1 MSVDFNL
8 IGSRIKATRKAAGKT
23 QEWLAE
29 QIDVSVGYISQLERG
44 ITKIS
49 LETLAEICTVLDG
62 DMAYLVAGSAKSQG
76 EYMQDEIAQKIPML
90 SERDRKIVSE
100 IIDSMVKNK

>member
-8 IGSRIKATRKAAGKT
+8 IGSRIKETRKKAGKT

-29 QIDVSVGYISQLERG
+29 QIDVSVGYISQIERG

-49 LETLAEICTVLDG
+49 LETLAEICSVLDG
-62 DMAYLVAGSAKSQG
+62 DMAYLVSGSAKSQG
-76 EYMQDEIAQKIPML
+76 EYMQDEIACKIPLL
-90 SERDRKIVSE
+90 SERDKKIVSKM
-100 IIDSMVKNK
+100 IDCMIDNK

>member
-8 IGSRIKATRKAAGKT
+8 IGSRIKETRKKAGKT

-29 QIDVSVGYISQLERG
+29 QIDVSVGYISQIERG

-49 LETLAEICTVLDG
+49 LETLAEICSVLGG
-62 DMAYLVAGSAKSQG
+62 DMGYLVSGSAKSQN
-76 EYMQDEIAQKIPML
+76 EYMQDEIARKIPLL
-90 SERDRKIVSE
+90 SERDKKIISE
-100 IIDSMVKNK
+100 MVNYMVDN

>member
-8 IGSRIKATRKAAGKT
+8 IGSRIKATRKGANKT

-29 QIDVSVGYISQLERG
+29 QIDVSVGYISQVERG

-49 LETLAEICTVLDG
+49 LETLAEICSVLGG
-62 DMAYLVAGSAKSQG
+62 DMGYLVSGSAKSQN
-76 EYMQDEIAQKIPML
+76 EYMQDEIARKIPLL
-90 SERDRKIVSE
+90 SERDKKIISE
-100 IIDSMVKNK
+100 MVNYMINNK

>member
-8 IGSRIKATRKAAGKT
+8 IGSRIKATRKTAGKT

-49 LETLAEICTVLDG
+49 LETLAEICSVLDG
-62 DMAYLVAGSAKSQG
+62 DMAYLVSGSAKSRDD
-76 EYMQDEIAQKIPML
+76 YMQDEIARKIPLL
-90 SERDRKIVSE
+90 SERDKKIVSDL
-100 IIDSMVKNK
+100 IDLMVDNK

>member
-1 MSVDFNL
+1 MSVDFKL
-8 IGSRIKATRKAAGKT
+8 IGSRIKATRKGAGKT

-49 LETLAEICTVLDG
+49 LETLAEICSVLNG
-62 DMAYLVAGSAKSQG
+62 DMAYLVSGSAKKQN
-76 EYMQDEIAQKIPML
+76 EYLKDEISQKISLL
-90 SERDRKIVSE
+90 SERDKRLVMNLIE
-100 IIDSMVKNK
+100 SMIEK

>member
-29 QIDVSVGYISQLERG
+29 QIDVSVGYISQIERG

-49 LETLAEICTVLDG
+49 LETLAEICSVLDG
-62 DMAYLVAGSAKSQG
+62 DMAYLVSGSAKGQNDYLQNEISQR
-76 EYMQDEIAQKIPML
+76 ILLL
-90 SERDRKIVSE
+90 SERDKKI
-100 IIDSMVKNK
+100 ILNMVDLMLKQ